1 MVTVLK
7 SGATKRSI
15 QAILKKLGSKRS
27 RKGFEAHKFCGVIKL
42 SEDALTVQKRLRNE
56 WK

>member
-7 SGATKRSI
+7 SGATKSSI

-27 RKGFEAHKFCGVIKL
+27 KKGFEAHKFCGVIKL
-42 SEDALTVQKRLRNE
+42 SEDALNIQKRLRNE
-56 WK
+56 WE